1 VPRRAVAAVD
11 DGPAGIAF
19 QDLARGISTMLL
31 RNALLRMA
39 GLCAVLVALAG
50 CSTFNQKLESPE
62 LSLVGIQ
69 MLSTDMFAQ
78 KFKVRVL
85 VKNPNDLE
93 IPIRGI
99 DYTIILM
106 GDSFAEGVSNDQF
119 LLPAKGEAEFDMLVT
134 TNFVSSFGRLLS
146 RVGGGKLQDLP
157 YEIAGEILVDKGI
170 IRKIPFNHQGTVDIS
185 RALGQPKKGET

>member
-1 VPRRAVAAVD
+1 MLNLLSQARARYLHA
-11 DGPAGIAF
+11 
-19 QDLARGISTMLL
+19 ARGLVLL
-31 RNALLRMA
+31 LAALM
-39 GLCAVLVALAG
+39 VLPG
-50 CSTFNQKLESPE
+50 CSSFGSKLQSPE

-93 IPIRGI
+93 IPVRGI

-106 GDSFAEGVSNDQF
+106 GDSFAEGVSSDKF
-119 LLPAKGEAEFDMLVT
+119 LLPAKGEAEFDMVIT

-146 RVGGGKLQDLP
+146 RVGGGKLQNLE
-157 YEIAGEILVDKGI
+157 YEIAGEVLVDKGM
-170 IRKIPFNHQGTVDIS
+170 IRKVPFSHRGTVDIS
-185 RALGQPKKGET
+185 RALGQVKGGQT